1 MSSYCAFSHHYP
13 LFRLADAEAELKEA
27 SEKEQEAE
35 EIVREARGVL
45 KEAEEDWSKVK
56 KALNNEESD
65 LAALRQKLH
74 ETLQKA
80 RVDEVDLP
88 MTSEDDMDEE
98 VEESQMSSRSSQRR
112 MSQYATQE
120 SSAHFSQHDD
130 PKVAKDRK
138 DASKVD
144 FSSMEDELRKTLS
157 AAEEDKLKK
166 KFESKISKLNAEIEG
181 IAPNM
186 KVCLCSR
193 YLQMLF
199 WHFRVSIVFTLNS
212 GRRGI

>member
-1 MSSYCAFSHHYP
+1 M
-13 LFRLADAEAELKEA
+13 KEA
-27 SEKEQEAE
+27 SEKEQEIE
-35 EIVREARGVL
+35 EIVRDARSAL

-65 LAALRQKLH
+65 LAVLRQKLH

-88 MTSEDDMDEE
+88 LVNEDDMDED

-112 MSQYATQE
+112 SSQYLTQE

-130 PKVAKDRK
+130 SKVAKDRR
-138 DASKVD
+138 DAGKVD
-144 FSSMEDELRKTLS
+144 FSTMDDELRKSLS
-157 AAEEDKLKK
+157 AAEEEKLKK
-166 KFESKISKLNAEIEG
+166 KFESKISKLSAEIEG

-186 KVCLCSR
+186 KVCILLKTQFASCLLHSP
-193 YLQMLF
+193 YL
-199 WHFRVSIVFTLNS
+199 ILN
-212 GRRGI
+212 